1 MNYDTDPTEIFL
13 TAAAT
18 PHLPRETSVKDPE
31 YLIGLLRFLSRPG
44 KYENT
49 IYLSFKRGS

>member
-1 MNYDTDPTEIFL
+1 MLYYDTGPTEIFL

-31 YLIGLLRFLSRPG
+31 YLIGLPRFLSRPG

-49 IYLSFKRGS
+49 I